1 MNYQDFLARKAI
13 IHTPQ
18 GMDVP
23 RDSLHFALFD
33 YQADITR
40 WALHLGKAAIFA
52 DCGMGKTLMQLEWA
66 RHASAKGQCLIIAP
80 LAVAQQTVAE
90 GEKFNIPV
98 KYVRHQCEVDG
109 EHDYRIFITNYEMA
123 HHFSPASFNAVVLD
137 ESSILKGQYSKTRQ
151 ELTANW
157 QNTPFRLACTATP
170 APNDYVE
177 IGNHAEFLGICSSS
191 DMLTNFFIHDSADCK
206 AAWRLKGHAQ
216 SEFWKWMASWA
227 VMIRKP
233 SDLGYDDAGFILP
246 PLSIEQVSIDVANA
260 DQQYLFSMQAQTLQ
274 ERIKARRDSI
284 ADRVS
289 ACADLVNSTPG
300 HWLVWCNMNAESEA
314 LTKAI
319 NGAVE
324 VKGSDKPE
332 VKEARLN
339 GFARGEFRVLVSKP
353 SIAGFGMNFQ
363 HCANMAF
370 VGLSDSYEQFYQ
382 AVRRCWRFGQER
394 PVTAYVI
401 TASTEGAVAANIRRK
416 EADAERMATELVKH
430 VSVYSNVNATKR
442 IKTEY
447 RAATRIVIPNWL
459 EEESA

>member
-66 RHASAKGQCLIIAP
+66 RQASAKGQCLIIAP

-123 HHFSPASFNAVVLD
+123 HQFSPASFNAVVLD
-137 ESSILKGQYSKTRQ
+137 ESSILKGHDGKTR
-151 ELTANW
+151 TALIEQW
-157 QNTPFRLACTATP
+157 QDTPFRLACTATP
-170 APNDYVE
+170 APNDFME
-177 IGNHAEFLGICSSS
+177 LGNHAEFLGVMGYNE
-191 DMLTNFFIHDSADCK
+191 MLSMFFVHDGGETQK
-206 AAWRLKGHAQ
+206 WRLKGHAQ

-246 PLSIEQVSIDVANA
+246 PLSIEQVSVDVAH
-260 DQQYLFSMQAQTLQ
+260 DTPYLFAMEAQTLQ

-284 ADRVS
+284 ADRVA

-300 HWLVWCNMNAESEA
+300 HWLVWCNMNDESAA

-382 AVRRCWRFGQER
+382 AVRRCWRFGQEHH
-394 PVTAYVI
+394 VTAYVI

-416 EADAERMATELVKH
+416 EADAESLATELVKH